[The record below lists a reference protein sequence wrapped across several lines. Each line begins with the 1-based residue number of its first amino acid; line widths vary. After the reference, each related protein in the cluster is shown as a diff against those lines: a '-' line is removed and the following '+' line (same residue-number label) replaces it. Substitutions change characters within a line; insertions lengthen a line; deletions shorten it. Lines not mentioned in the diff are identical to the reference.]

1 MTRVPVTNGNIDGA
15 LKKFKVKVA
24 RSGVPSE
31 LKKRKHY
38 VKRGVAKRI
47 EKSEQIKNSHKK
59 IRKERNVQNF
69 KPKTNFRNNTT
80 AKPATNNTVNNTDNK
95 SGKDEK

>member
-1 MTRVPVTNGNIDGA
+1 MINGFFGDIIDVVLQVRGGINMTKVVVRDGNIDGA

-38 VKRGVAKRI
+38 EKPGVKRREAKK
-47 EKSEQIKNSHKK
+47 EMIKNARKHK
-59 IRKERNVQNF
+59 NY
-69 KPKTNFRNNTT
+69 
-80 AKPATNNTVNNTDNK
+80 
-95 SGKDEK
+95 